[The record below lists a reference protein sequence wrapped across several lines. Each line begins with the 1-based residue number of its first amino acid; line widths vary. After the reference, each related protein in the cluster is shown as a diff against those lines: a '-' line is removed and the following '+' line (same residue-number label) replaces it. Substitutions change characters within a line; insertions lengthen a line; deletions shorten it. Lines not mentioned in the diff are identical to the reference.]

1 MIQGLKWLPA
11 ALLLALTAAMLLMT
25 AFFVEESQA
34 DLSDVML
41 GLFRYQPAWLFYSV
55 VLFVLAV
62 AFAAVAALSEY
73 ENRTLESSYS
83 SAVRGLRAEI
93 TEQKDTVTKLK
104 TDLHM
109 TLIELEA
116 AKKKLQKQQD
126 HDTAQVYMAE
136 TRKHRIKN
144 ALLRSK

>member
-1 MIQGLKWLPA
+1 MIQVLKWLPS

-25 AFFVEESQA
+25 AFIADEPQA
-34 DLSDVML
+34 DLRAAML
-41 GLFRYQPAWLFYSV
+41 GLLRYQPAWLFYAV
-55 VLFVLAV
+55 ALLALAV
-62 AFAAVAALSEY
+62 AFATVAALSEY